1 MAYSRT
7 TWVDGTTPAINA
19 TNLNN
24 IEQGIVDL
32 DNGTVKLTGD
42 QTVAG
47 NKTFTGTVT
56 IQASGNPAD
65 GGGGTI
71 RTAGSRYTLVLLP
84 RNADATYAT
93 ASEFYYDSTYVGWWA
108 ESKMGCTGDFTCNA
122 YGYFAGNLRAMK
134 ASGDTQIEV
143 RTVTGNPY
151 LSRTSDTT
159 ADIYDIWKID
169 GTSRY
174 YIRATTSQFLIQR
187 YDSTPITAIGI
198 GRTDG
203 KVTIGTVTGAAGL
216 ELGDSG
222 PREMVGTGSPES
234 SVTAPA
240 GSVWRQTDD
249 ATFSYLKW
257 YKATGTGSTG
267 WLPDYEGRWKD
278 FTPTLKDSGGTTLS
292 GWTCTG
298 RYTVRGKWCQVIID
312 ITASTPSAGTGEYR
326 LYLPTDA
333 QAATSSPVRWCA
345 EGSLV
350 AYDNSSGNLGWFRVS
365 MTNAAYVTAWTPQTW
380 PYSNGQHQL
389 SATIPNFT
397 WAASDKING
406 SFSYEIA

>member
-24 IEQGIVDL
+24 IEDGIARVSVSSTTDNTLPRFHSTNGTLQTSGVVVDDNNNVTGIVA
-32 DNGTVKLTGD
+32 LTTTGNI
-42 QTVAG
+42 QA
-47 NKTFTGTVT
+47 NKTTGPAKIQVKSTYTGAETYLTMDGDGGGAYFDMKKAGVNRWSIFTTNGDELRVRHYDNAGANPVDDININRSSGKITLGTVT
-56 IQASGNPAD
+56 S
-65 GGGGTI
+65 
-71 RTAGSRYTLVLLP
+71 
-84 RNADATYAT
+84 
-93 ASEFYYDSTYVGWWA
+93 
-108 ESKMGCTGDFTCNA
+108 
-122 YGYFAGNLRAMK
+122 
-134 ASGDTQIEV
+134 
-143 RTVTGNPY
+143 
-151 LSRTSDTT
+151 
-159 ADIYDIWKID
+159 
-169 GTSRY
+169 
-174 YIRATTSQFLIQR
+174 
-187 YDSTPITAIGI
+187 
-198 GRTDG
+198 
-203 KVTIGTVTGAAGL
+203 AAGL
-216 ELGDSG
+216 ELGSSG

-257 YKATGTGSTG
+257 YKATGTGNTG
-267 WLPDYEGRWKD
+267 WLVDYEGRWKD